1 MNYKDDFLASRG
13 LSRRAIE
20 TSASREHDDKP
31 QKETETKKKKKE
43 EERKKRK
50 CKRSYKLNI
59 RRAAGQINAGTSHQI
74 TTASF
79 SLLKLSIS
87 TQGGITQPFL
97 HALQRNF
104 FLLNLQPL
112 KVTND

>member
-1 MNYKDDFLASRG
+1 MNHKR
-13 LSRRAIE
+13 
-20 TSASREHDDKP
+20 K
-31 QKETETKKKKKE
+31 QKRKKKKEE

-79 SLLKLSIS
+79 SPLKLSIS

-97 HALQRNF
+97 HALQRNI